1 MVEESFDVDSES
13 KEEVSDESD
22 IYCSDESVTK
32 TIDSVA
38 PDQLW
43 DDSVG
48 LQCLHLDIDTEP
60 LPKQKTKSVQ
70 CSTPVLNI
78 LKEGEAI

>member
-1 MVEESFDVDSES
+1 MVEESLDNNSES
-13 KEEVSDESD
+13 EEEVSDDSD
-22 IYCSDESVTK
+22 IYCSDENVTK

-38 PDQLW
+38 PDELW

-48 LQCLHLDIDTEP
+48 LERLHLDIDTEP
-60 LPKQKTKSVQ
+60 FLKQERKQ